1 MTPRRGDIVL
11 VVLQGDYGKP
21 RPALVVQGEAIDAGA
36 YDSIV
41 VCPMTSLV
49 TGGELC
55 RVAVEPT
62 PETGLGR
69 KSEIMVEKLAGVP
82 CRRLRDVIGHVD
94 AETMRAVERAMLL
107 VLGFGPRPE
116 VPVRSSATQNP

>member
-55 RVAVEPT
+55 RVLVEPT
-62 PETGLGR
+62 AETGLER
-69 KSEIMVEKLAGVP
+69 QSEIMVEKLAGVP
-82 CRRLRDVIGHVD
+82 CRRLRDVIGRVD

-107 VLGFGPRPE
+107 VLGFGTHGEPGAAP
-116 VPVRSSATQNP
+116 ALT